1 MIEDKQRVGYL
12 VFKRIKVHNA
22 NAISS
27 PITYGFPAVTGFLG
41 AIHAL
46 SRKLQQH
53 QTLGN
58 FALNGVLIACHE
70 CQVKAYRP
78 HLYSDYTFNQTR
90 NPIKRDG
97 STASIIEEGKCDL
110 VVTLAVEVWAADVF
124 ELDDEHTQQALVQ
137 QTEQW
142 LQQQHLAGGS
152 VLGFEQENAK
162 HKNIIRKNV
171 VHKNA
176 VRYVPLEKA
185 EQIKLDLA
193 PAFVLMNAKSDLSE
207 ITEILQK
214 TNPEATA
221 LDALIEVATL
231 HHQPLKEENGE
242 LLWQNVSHKSGHGWL
257 VPMPVGFQGIS
268 ACFEPELMQHS
279 RNPEYRSQY
288 VEAVYSLGKWIF
300 PYRIDQIQQAFWH
313 YRYDADNQLYLI
325 EQPH

>member
-1 MIEDKQRVGYL
+1 MMSQDKQLVGYL
-12 VFKRIKVHNA
+12 VFKRIQVHNA

-53 QTLGN
+53 QTLGD
-58 FALNGVLIACHE
+58 FALNGVLIACHD

-78 HLYSDYTFNQTR
+78 SLYSDYTFNQTR

-110 VVTLAVEVWAADVF
+110 VVTLAVEVWAEDS
-124 ELDDEHTQQALVQ
+124 LDLEDEQTQQALVQ

-142 LQQQHLAGGS
+142 IQQQRLAGGS
-152 VLGFEQENAK
+152 VLSFKQE
-162 HKNIIRKNV
+162 
-171 VHKNA
+171 NA

-193 PAFVLMNAKSDLSE
+193 PAFVLMNAQPELIE

-214 TNPEATA
+214 TNPAATA

-231 HHQPLKEENGE
+231 HHVPLQGENGE
-242 LLWQNVSHKSGHGWL
+242 LLWQNVSYKSGRGWL

-268 ACFEPELMQHS
+268 ACFDPELMQHS

-300 PYRIDQIQQAFWH
+300 PYRIDEIKQAFWH
-313 YRYDADNQLYLI
+313 YCYDAQNQLYLI